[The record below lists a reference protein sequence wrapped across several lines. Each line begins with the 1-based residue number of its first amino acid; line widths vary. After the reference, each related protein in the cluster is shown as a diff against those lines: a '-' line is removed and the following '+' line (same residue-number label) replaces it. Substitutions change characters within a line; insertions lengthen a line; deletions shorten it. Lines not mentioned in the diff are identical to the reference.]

1 MFCTPSHVRRPRSSM
16 IARNML
22 PGKEFGE
29 LRGKQSAGVPFS
41 SALPLARRIWRLARV
56 CQYGPDEIVRRPAYS
71 RARTLPRSGHV
82 QHADFVFHDPLVD
95 EQRVRLLPQ
104 IHKQTRLS
112 ALGSQTSRQFRTAG
126 QLVSKQDQGAVR
138 IQNIEFRADR
148 VIRGFCFPQPIF
160 RRDATVFRDPPAG
173 APTAV
178 LDAQL
183 DGRIQG
189 SSVHARLSTRDDP
202 LHESGPFAVFHAHIV
217 TEADRAFQ
225 PSNSPAKQC
234 SPPND

>member
-1 MFCTPSHVRRPRSSM
+1 M
-16 IARNML
+16 
-22 PGKEFGE
+22 
-29 LRGKQSAGVPFS
+29 
-41 SALPLARRIWRLARV
+41 
-56 CQYGPDEIVRRPAYS
+56 
-71 RARTLPRSGHV
+71 
-82 QHADFVFHDPLVD
+82 
-95 EQRVRLLPQ
+95 
-104 IHKQTRLS
+104 
-112 ALGSQTSRQFRTAG
+112 
-126 QLVSKQDQGAVR
+126 SKQNQGAVR

-148 VIRGFCFPQPIF
+148 VIRGLCFPQPIF

-183 DGRIQG
+183 AGRIQG

-225 PSNSPAKQC
+225 PSNSPAGQC